1 MAPAAQPKHSTF
13 LCEAVVAAGLEA
25 VARDEIAR
33 RLGSRARLC
42 EGMVHGSGNTG
53 IRFALDGSL
62 TEALHLRT
70 VSAVYLVQRYAIP
83 RPRALLGDQHLR
95 ALLAQLALARSLHPP
110 GAFATLF
117 ISAAGSESAVLAR
130 LKGELAART
139 GLEPG
144 EGEGDLQI
152 RLRPA
157 PAPDTGWET
166 LVRLTPRPLTARAW
180 RVCNMEGALNAG
192 VAHAMALL
200 TVPRRSDVCLNIC
213 CGSGTLLIERL
224 ACAPAR
230 RAIGCDIDARALDC
244 ARANVA
250 ESGYTGRIE
259 LYDWD
264 ARGLPLADA
273 SVDVLLADLPFGQLV
288 GSHDQNR
295 ELYPALLREAARVAR
310 SGARFCL
317 VTHEARL
324 IESALNAEP
333 AWAVEQTLRVSLRGL
348 PTRVLL
354 LRRH

>member
-1 MAPAAQPKHSTF
+1 
-13 LCEAVVAAGLEA
+13 VAAGLET

-33 RLGSRARLC
+33 RVGSRAQMY
-42 EGMVHGSGNTG
+42 ETMVHGSGSTG
-53 IRFALDGSL
+53 IRFVLDGPL
-62 TEALHLRT
+62 TEALDLRT
-70 VSAVYLVQRYAIP
+70 VSAVYLVERYAVP

-95 ALLAQLALARSLHPP
+95 ALLAQIALVRSLHPP
-110 GAFATLF
+110 DAFATLF
-117 ISAAGSESAVLAR
+117 VSAAGSESAVLTR
-130 LKGELAART
+130 LKSELSAKT
-139 GLEPG
+139 GLTLG
-144 EGEGDLQI
+144 EHEGDLQI

-166 LVRLTPRPLTARAW
+166 LLRLTPRPLTARSW
-180 RVCNMEGALNAG
+180 RVCNMEGALNAA

-200 TVPRRSDVCLNIC
+200 TEPDSSDVCLNIG

-224 ACAPAR
+224 SCAAAA
-230 RAIGCDIDARALDC
+230 RAIGCDIDKKALDC

-250 ESGYTGRIE
+250 ASGYAGRIE

-264 ARGLPLADA
+264 ARALPLAGG

-288 GSHDQNR
+288 GSHDENR

-310 SGARFCL
+310 SGARYCL

-324 IESALNAEP
+324 IESTLRAEP
-333 AWAVEQTLRVSLRGL
+333 AWVVEQTLRVSLRGL

>member
-1 MAPAAQPKHSTF
+1 
-13 LCEAVVAAGLEA
+13 VAAGLES
-25 VARDEIAR
+25 VARDEMAR
-33 RLGSRARLC
+33 RLGSRMQMY
-42 EGMVHGSGNTG
+42 ESMVHGSGTTG
-53 IRFALDGSL
+53 IRFALDGPLASVL
-62 TEALHLRT
+62 ELRT
-70 VSAVYLVQRYAIP
+70 VSSVYLLQRYPIP

-95 ALLAQLALARSLHPP
+95 ALLAQIALARSLHPP
-110 GAFATLF
+110 GAFTTLV
-117 ISAAGSESAVLAR
+117 ISAAGSESAVLTR
-130 LKGELAART
+130 LKDELAAGT

-144 EGEGDLQI
+144 DGEGDLQI

-157 PAPDTGWET
+157 PAPDVGWEA

-180 RVCNMEGALNAG
+180 RVCNMEGALNAA

-200 TVPRRSDVCLNIC
+200 TGPNRSDVCLNIC

-224 ACAPAR
+224 ACGPAR
-230 RAIGCDIDARALDC
+230 RAIGCDIDGQALDC

-250 ESGYTGRIE
+250 ASGYADRIE

-264 ARGLPLADA
+264 ARALQLTDA
-273 SVDVLLADLPFGQLV
+273 AVDVLLADLPFGQLV

-310 SGARFCL
+310 PEALFCL

-324 IESALNAEP
+324 IESALKAEP
-333 AWAVEQTLRVSLRGL
+333 AWTVERTLRVSLRGL

-354 LRRH
+354 LRRR